1 MIKGVLWVRKEYR
14 TGEEGCSV
22 GKEGVSVEQVK
33 RGVVWV
39 RRECRTGEEGY
50 SVGKEGGWS
59 R

>member
-1 MIKGVLWVRKEYR
+1 M
-14 TGEEGCSV
+14 
-22 GKEGVSVEQVK
+22 K